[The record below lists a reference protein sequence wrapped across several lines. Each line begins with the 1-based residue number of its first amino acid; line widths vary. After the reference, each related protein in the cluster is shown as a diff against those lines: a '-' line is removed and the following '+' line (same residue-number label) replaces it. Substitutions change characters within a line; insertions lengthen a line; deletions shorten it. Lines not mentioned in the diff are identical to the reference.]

1 MWLNAC
7 LQDVKGATIS
17 IHTPHTRC
25 DCRNSSARQLAHI
38 ISIHTPHTR
47 CDRCYHSSLVPP
59 CISIHTPHT
68 RCDLYCSC
76 HFHCFL
82 VISIHTPHTR
92 CDRQWRSNRLVY
104 LYFNPHTSYEV
115 WQAKLNRFFS
125 NALKFQSTHLIRGV
139 TPIRYLMRSWSP
151 ISIHTPHTR
160 CDDELRFILYPLK

>member
-1 MWLNAC
+1 MKNLNISIHTPHTRCDSMRAC
-7 LQDVKGATIS
+7 KMSRALRFQSTHLIRGVTISFFPPTLAPNIS

-115 WQAKLNRFFS
+115 
-125 NALKFQSTHLIRGV
+125 
-139 TPIRYLMRSWSP
+139 
-151 ISIHTPHTR
+151 
-160 CDDELRFILYPLK
+160 